1 MQAEERYSRI
11 ENHLQKVEFSS
22 LDELSEQLDVS
33 VSTIRRDLT
42 SLEKKG
48 NIRRTHGGAR
58 IIQPKTDDYVFAT
71 RNTRKT
77 DEKEAIGKACA
88 DLINSHQ
95 TTILDAGSTVYHV
108 AAHLGEK
115 SPPIITNSLPIT
127 NLFSGN
133 NLTEVVVTGGIIY
146 PRLEVLVGP
155 LAVESF
161 SKVHAD
167 IAVMSAS
174 GITAEGIYNSHA
186 LLIDIQKEMLQSA
199 DKVILCLDH
208 TKFDRRSMFFLTD
221 FDPIDCIVTDSK
233 APMDLVEELR
243 EKGIEVIIAPDA

>member
-1 MQAEERYSRI
+1 MQVEERYSRI
-11 ENHLQKVEFSS
+11 ESHLQKVEFAS

-71 RNTRKT
+71 RNTRRT
-77 DEKEAIGKACA
+77 AEKDAIGKACA
-88 DLINSHQ
+88 ELIGSSQ
-95 TTILDAGSTVYHV
+95 TTILDAGSTIYHV
-108 AAHLGEK
+108 ACYLEQK

-133 NLTEVVVTGGIIY
+133 NLTEVVVTGGTIY
-146 PRLEVLVGP
+146 PRLGVLVGP
-155 LAVESF
+155 LTVESF

-186 LLIDIQKEMLQSA
+186 LLIDIQKVMLESV
-199 DKVILCLDH
+199 DKVIFCLDH
-208 TKFDRRSMFFLTD
+208 TKFNRRSMYFLTD
-221 FDPIDCIVTDSK
+221 FSPIDCIVTDSK
-233 APMDLVEELR
+233 APMDLVEILR
-243 EKGIEVIIAPDA
+243 NKGIEVIIAPDL